1 MAGGTQERIGMGANG
16 QDPAPTKLSRYRS
29 VRRAD
34 SQRVDVP
41 EAAIPAVPVAPVRS
55 DRIPQ
60 NSAEPSKQQGTSIAR
75 SMSRYRRQKNTG
87 PTTTPQPP
95 LPVPPHQAY
104 APGIQQ
110 SGNIHEIC
118 SGGKTGDV
126 KEAAEKT
133 STSGTVGAVES
144 KDRSGGYEDEGGAA
158 RTRNRQDA
166 MSHLI
171 GGDSTVTSEPRRK
184 RSTRSHKHAKI
195 QHKDALS
202 NGRDGAGKEYEESAG
217 NESKLRSLKGTIKLS
232 RSKKEPPKDPASPKA
247 TEISGGVFPGI
258 DAPVSAANAGERR
271 VLVQYRKTSGYLFI
285 TASTQVQDL
294 LYSAQVS
301 FEGEVDAQKFIVIE
315 SFTQLAL
322 ERPLRK
328 YENVRDVM
336 NSWTYDNENRLIII
350 PPANLDAVH
359 QLEVQSAPTEQP
371 ADMTFH
377 IHHSQRPRKWDKRY
391 VTLRADGQMTVAK
404 KHQGQDQTNICHISD
419 FDVYSPTPSSLSN
432 DVKPPKRICFA
443 VKSQQKAS
451 MFLSTQNYVH
461 FFCTNDRAIAEGFYK
476 AIQAWRSWYLADV
489 LGAGQREDEE
499 NSMTGISR
507 QRSDESAES
516 KSYQPEP
523 LKPLLEFNAHDQQRN
538 DAEVHPSSAME
549 RQTSDKTRQL
559 FFQKKSGRDHAPPPP
574 AYPKSLT
581 VDTNVGSTTQGID
594 ESPFSSTGL
603 LGQTYILRQRNM
615 QEREENEKIF
625 EEAFNRQ
632 GLVNSAGAGARRTG
646 PRSQPSSRSN
656 TLTATDKPDVSV
668 FVKRSQSMGKGKH
681 KPLVDLTPVYQ
692 EPPQHVR
699 KGRGVNVEPGMPL
712 VDGATGPGLTSGA
725 IVIPPATTWKR
736 PPIPDPLSSS
746 SSNANGQIR
755 GRSNTVRSARHPR
768 PSHTAPVSPIH
779 PMDNAASPDAQFIP
793 NSLLA
798 RPANPGAIQSG
809 QTAGHGLV
817 TGDRNATK
825 PMLDLSLKNPFVQ
838 GSLLRDL

>member
-1 MAGGTQERIGMGANG
+1 MAGETQGRTGMGANG
-16 QDPAPTKLSRYRS
+16 QGPAPMKLSRYRS

-34 SQRVDVP
+34 SQRVDIP
-41 EAAIPAVPVAPVRS
+41 KAAIPAVPVPSVRS

-60 NSAEPSKQQGTSIAR
+60 NTTEPPKQQGTITR

-87 PTTTPQPP
+87 PTTTSQPP
-95 LPVPPHQAY
+95 PPVPIHQAY

-110 SGNIHEIC
+110 NGNLH
-118 SGGKTGDV
+118 GGSSDDKTRDV
-126 KEAAEKT
+126 KEAAEKAAV
-133 STSGTVGAVES
+133 SGIARADES
-144 KDRSGGYEDEGGAA
+144 KDSSGGYENEGSAA
-158 RTRNRQDA
+158 RTRDRQDA
-166 MSHLI
+166 MSRLI
-171 GGDSTVTSEPRRK
+171 GGDSTLTSEPRRK
-184 RSTRSHKHAKI
+184 RSTRSHQHTEI
-195 QHKDALS
+195 QNKDALL
-202 NGRDGAGKEYEESAG
+202 NGGNGAAKQDEERAG
-217 NESKLRSLKGTIKLS
+217 NENKLRSLKGTIKLS
-232 RSKKEPPKDPASPKA
+232 RSKKEPPKDPASSKG
-247 TEISGGVFPGI
+247 TETSGGAFPGI

-271 VLVQYRKTSGYLFI
+271 VSVQYRKTSVYL
-285 TASTQVQDL
+285 TVTPLTQVQDL
-294 LYSAQVS
+294 LYSAQDS

-315 SFTQLAL
+315 SFTKLAL

-336 NSWTYDNENRLIII
+336 NSWTYDHENALIII
-350 PPANLDAVH
+350 PPASLDAVH

-377 IHHSQRPRKWDKRY
+377 IYHSQRPRKWDKRY
-391 VTLRADGQMTVAK
+391 VTLRADGQVTVAK
-404 KHQGQDQTNICHISD
+404 KHQGQDQTNICHVSD
-419 FDVYSPTPSSLSN
+419 FDVYSPTSSSLSN
-432 DVKPPKRICFA
+432 DMKPPKRICFA

-451 MFLSTQNYVH
+451 LFLSTENYVH
-461 FFCTNDRAIAEGFYK
+461 FFCTNDRGVAEGFYK

-489 LGAGQREDEE
+489 LGAGQREDVEE
-499 NSMTGISR
+499 STTGMSR
-507 QRSDESAES
+507 QLSDESAGS
-516 KSYQPEP
+516 KPYQPEP
-523 LKPLLEFNAHDQQRN
+523 LKPLLEFNAHDKQHN

-559 FFQKKSGRDHAPPPP
+559 FFQKKSERDHAPPPP

-581 VDTNVGSTTQGID
+581 VDTNVGSTTQGTD

-632 GLVNSAGAGARRTG
+632 GLVNGAGAGARRTD
-646 PRSQPSSRSN
+646 PRSQPSSPSN
-656 TLTATDKPDVSV
+656 TMTAADKPDVSE
-668 FVKRSQSMGKGKH
+668 FVKRSQSVGKGKH

-712 VDGATGPGLTSGA
+712 VDGATGPGLASGA
-725 IVIPPATTWKR
+725 IVIPSAMTWKR
-736 PPIPDPLSSS
+736 QPVPEPPSSS
-746 SSNANGQIR
+746 SGNNNGQIR
-755 GRSNTVRSARHPR
+755 GRSNTVRSARHRR
-768 PSHTAPVSPIH
+768 PSHTAPVSPIR
-779 PMDNAASPDAQFIP
+779 PTDNAASPDGQFIP

-798 RPANPGAIQSG
+798 RSANPGAVQSG
-809 QTAGHGLV
+809 QIVGHGLV

-825 PMLDLSLKNPFVQ
+825 PMLDLSPKSPFVQ